1 MSNDDQSRSRRRE
14 QAQRATHS
22 NGPGPGA
29 PASERVGESEGRSP
43 SDKSVWREEFSIDAP
58 EDAYVLRRQFT
69 KFLVL
74 TSAGMACG
82 NGWIWLRSLA
92 AGPRPEYPEQIVAR
106 RSDLAAGA
114 VRTFSYPGPQDP
126 CILFRRPDGS
136 IAAFSQKCTH
146 LSCAVYY
153 SAERDRLECPCHDGY
168 FSPDS
173 GRVLQGPPPR
183 PLPRIRL
190 EQRGDDIVAVGV
202 EEGAEP

>member
-1 MSNDDQSRSRRRE
+1 MSDHDRDDV
-14 QAQRATHS
+14 T
-22 NGPGPGA
+22 
-29 PASERVGESEGRSP
+29 PA
-43 SDKSVWREEFSIDAP
+43 WREEFSVDAA

-82 NGWIWLRSLA
+82 NAWIWLRSLRQ
-92 AGPRPEYPEQIVAR
+92 GPRTGYPETVVGRA
-106 RSDLAAGA
+106 SDLTPGR
-114 VRTFSYPGPQDP
+114 VRTFAYPAPQDP
-126 CILFRRPDGS
+126 CILFRRPNGE

-153 SAERDRLECPCHDGY
+153 AAERDRLECPCHDGY
-168 FSPDS
+168 FAADS

-190 EQRGDDIVAVGV
+190 ELRGDDIVAIGV